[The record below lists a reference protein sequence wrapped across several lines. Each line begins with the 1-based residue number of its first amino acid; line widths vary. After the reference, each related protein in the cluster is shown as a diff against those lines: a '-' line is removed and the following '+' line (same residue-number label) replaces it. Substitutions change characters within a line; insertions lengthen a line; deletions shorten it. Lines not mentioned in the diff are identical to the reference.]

1 MGIYYWCGEVRIK
14 PEAAQEVQSLIAHHG
29 LGECVRVWRG
39 EEGAVVVVSG
49 DSYGWD
55 TCERIDTLLGDVA
68 ARGLLADEVT
78 FVPFQFDTT
87 RGYLVLRNGHRF
99 VTSVDTGAL
108 VVDAPDLPPGEHTI
122 PIRVIA
128 DGRGRAILLP
138 PDLATGPT
146 RL

>member
-1 MGIYYWCGEVRIK
+1 MGIYYWCGDVRIR
-14 PEAAQEVQSLIAHHG
+14 PEAAREVQSLIGHYG
-29 LGECVRVWRG
+29 LGGCVRVYEG
-39 EEGAVVVVSG
+39 EGDVVVAVSG
-49 DSYGWD
+49 DSYGWT
-55 TCERIDTLLGDVA
+55 TCERIDALLGDIA

-128 DGRGRAILLP
+128 DGRGRALLLP
-138 PDLATGPT
+138 PDLTTGPAG
-146 RL
+146 L